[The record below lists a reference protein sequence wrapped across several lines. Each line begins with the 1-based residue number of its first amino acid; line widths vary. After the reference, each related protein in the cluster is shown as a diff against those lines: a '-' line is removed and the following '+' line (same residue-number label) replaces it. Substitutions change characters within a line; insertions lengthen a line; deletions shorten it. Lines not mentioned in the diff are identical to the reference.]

1 MNLKKEKENAPDLR
15 LRYAECCYIESFR
28 PESRRGPGSLPSLCI
43 GRNGSYHGFGRG
55 WSLGWLAS
63 LALYLVLVSCT
74 GARNLEQYRR
84 SQVSLC
90 SLTSSLNLLMSIGPV
105 LELLPSIVASVAI
118 RLQFPHVSSTVSMP
132 ICFSSQ
138 QAPDIP
144 SARAQRPCGATA
156 GAP

>member
-1 MNLKKEKENAPDLR
+1 MQNVVTERASGQRVDVDPAR
-15 LRYAECCYIESFR
+15 LCGCVEGDRK
-28 PESRRGPGSLPSLCI
+28 
-43 GRNGSYHGFGRG
+43 GSYHGFGRG
-55 WSLGWLAS
+55 WSLAWLAL
-63 LALYLVLVSCT
+63 LALSLVLVSFT
-74 GARNLEQYRR
+74 DFRRHIEQYRR